1 LDVIDL
7 TDLDGLCAGLSAESA
22 GPLAHRA
29 TVALERRHRSGVH
42 LAVAGDADLVE
53 EVRWNPLPATVAAA
67 EDQNEATRDGAMGI
81 ALALAHRHRRW
92 RVVRRLQ
99 SVLSEGAD
107 WLLEDQAAA
116 RFALEV
122 KGTDEGP
129 LLISE
134 ALLQARESIWARR
147 ATPAACVVRFREPR
161 AILQVD
167 EPR

>member
-1 LDVIDL
+1 MIDL
-7 TDLDGLCAGLSAESA
+7 TDLEGLCAGLPVESA

-29 TVALERRHRSGVH
+29 SVALERRHRPGVH
-42 LAVAGDADLVE
+42 LAVAGHEDLVE
-53 EVRWNPLPATVAAA
+53 EVRWNALPATVAAT

-99 SVLSEGAD
+99 SVMSEGAD
-107 WLLEDQAAA
+107 WLLEDQAQA

-122 KGTDEGP
+122 KGTDEGAFT
-129 LLISE
+129 ISE
-134 ALLQARESIWARR
+134 ALRQARESIWARR
-147 ATPAACVVRFREPR
+147 ATPAACVVRFLEPR
-161 AILQVD
+161 AIFQVD